1 MGRADD
7 PDREEEAMAE
17 EMKRVEIG
25 FGGGQVM
32 SARLESKQL
41 DALRQAVASTDK
53 LSSESAGWYDLASED
68 GAISLDLR
76 QVVFVRV
83 AGAPHTIGFSGA

>member
-1 MGRADD
+1 MT
-7 PDREEEAMAE
+7 E

-32 SARLESKQL
+32 SSRLEARYL
-41 DALRQAVASTDK
+41 EALREALVSTDK
-53 LSSESAGWYDLASED
+53 LASEAASWYELESED
-68 GAISLDLR
+68 GVISLDLR

-83 AGAPHTIGFSGA
+83 AAAPHTIGFSGT